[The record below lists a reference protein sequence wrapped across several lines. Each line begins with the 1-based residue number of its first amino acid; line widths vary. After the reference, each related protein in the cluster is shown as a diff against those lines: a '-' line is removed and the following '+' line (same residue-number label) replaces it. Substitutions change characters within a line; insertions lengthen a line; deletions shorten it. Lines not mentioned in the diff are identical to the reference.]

1 MTFTKI
7 VSGGERVGKAPL
19 GGPAQRAP
27 EIGPDASFE
36 GPGAARPS
44 SFPVEPLVAAAGVT
58 SLAALAR
65 RCGVGGSQMRLYRE
79 NGMSAR
85 VADRL
90 AVRVGLHPAEVWS
103 DWFEAVA
110 S

>member
-1 MTFTKI
+1 
-7 VSGGERVGKAPL
+7 
-19 GGPAQRAP
+19 
-27 EIGPDASFE
+27 
-36 GPGAARPS
+36 
-44 SFPVEPLVAAAGVT
+44 
-58 SLAALAR
+58 
-65 RCGVGGSQMRLYRE
+65 MRHYRE
-79 NGMSAR
+79 SGLSAL